1 MATTAR
7 SVLIANAITDIGR
20 KGQSI
25 TLTTQFDHV
34 TEDMSTKH
42 PLLKHATLSGD
53 VASGRNYITIRSDYR
68 SRENLKLAGV
78 GLTWCEPEIFDTL
91 TNTNGTALIYTVKK
105 EDSKIYLLPTP
116 SADIAYVFT
125 YTRIHPKAGKTLTFT
140 SGGTYSTKVDDIV
153 IGDDSAAYGTVTD
166 VIVTSGTW
174 AGGDAAGTIIIVS
187 DSGVFQAENIHV
199 GSNPNVATIAGAAA
213 SADNYLH
220 RFGPEFDSVVQAGL
234 AAKARFL
241 VKEPDWKDWE
251 NKYNEDLDK
260 KALQKL
266 RIYT

>member
-174 AGGDAAGTIIIVS
+174 AGGDAAGTIIIV
-187 DSGVFQAENIHV
+187 
-199 GSNPNVATIAGAAA
+199 ATIAGAAA